1 MQEISHIIVQGIVR
15 SDPKSFRI
23 MYDAYYA
30 YLCGL
35 AVSYIHDFE
44 QARELVNDVFLR
56 VWEHRAELK
65 HPPLPYLISGVRN
78 ACYNYLR
85 DSRKASAVTLSLM
98 ERIPDV
104 PLYDEEEVEDL
115 VHRIVRLSAELP
127 KRCAEVFS
135 LHFSEE
141 LDTADIARRL
151 GISPSTVR
159 VQLKIAL
166 DKMREMLK
174 K

>member
-1 MQEISHIIVQGIVR
+1 MPQITPITVQGIVNADQKCFR
-15 SDPKSFRI
+15 SL
-23 MYDAYYA
+23 YDAYYA

-35 AVSYIHDFE
+35 AVGYIHDAE
-44 QARELVNDVFLR
+44 KARELVNDVFLR

-65 HPPLPYLISGVRN
+65 YPPLPYLISGVRN

-85 DSRKASAVTLSLM
+85 DIHKASAVTLALM
-98 ERIPDV
+98 EQLPDV
-104 PLYDEEEVEDL
+104 ELYEEREVEDIMHMITSL
-115 VHRIVRLSAELP
+115 CAKLP

-135 LHFSEE
+135 LHFFEGM
-141 LDTADIARRL
+141 DTADIAERL
-151 GISPSTVR
+151 GISPSTIR

-166 DKMREMLK
+166 DKIRENLK